1 MERSSG
7 EREAS
12 SGAQVERVISE
23 YIAAEDWK
31 KVINLGQ
38 ALPFE
43 ERVNY
48 LWLWPL
54 QNDLERI
61 GECLRRYGIGRV
73 FSIGCGTGLLE
84 WLITAATGIVVA
96 GIEKDENWWRSKYAK
111 KTYIPMAFADA
122 LTNVTENQGQ
132 PTWQAMMFCY
142 FNNGVAFCEYV
153 KNFKGHY
160 VIIAGPIEGKGVHT
174 DPMPFSAR
182 FPANQDWQLVHA
194 FSVGSENLNH
204 FVIYQRK
211 VK

>member
-1 MERSSG
+1 MERRGSSD
-7 EREAS
+7 REAS
-12 SGAQVERVISE
+12 SEAQVEHEISE
-23 YIAAEDWK
+23 CIAAEDWK
-31 KVINLGQ
+31 KVIDLGQ
-38 ALPFE
+38 TLAFG

-54 QNDLERI
+54 QSDFERI
-61 GECLRRYGIGRV
+61 GECLQRYGIGRV
-73 FSIGCGTGLLE
+73 LSIGCGTGLLE

-111 KTYIPMAFADA
+111 RTYIPMVFADA

-142 FNNGVAFCEYV
+142 FNNGVAFREYV

-160 VIIAGPIEGKGVHT
+160 VIIAGPIEGNGVHT
-174 DPMPFSAR
+174 DPLPFSAK
-182 FPANQDWQLVHA
+182 FPADQEWERVQA

-204 FVIYQRK
+204 FVIYQRR
-211 VK
+211 